1 MEEDMLKVLHT
12 TQCMKMIQKVLFSSF
27 YNIDVSIIK
36 IKMFEYWLTVFTGII
51 ARAIIKISMSEV
63 LQKLANKRCKV
74 KLFEFFQNT
83 VDESYHQKNDWKY
96 MSSDKNL

>member
-36 IKMFEYWLTVFTGII
+36 IKMFEYWLSPNWKKII
-51 ARAIIKISMSEV
+51 PNCESS
-63 LQKLANKRCKV
+63 NK
-74 KLFEFFQNT
+74 
-83 VDESYHQKNDWKY
+83 
-96 MSSDKNL
+96 